1 MSEGIFCLKCIKVLQ
16 DISDAELEEMFSS
29 VRTEDYSSGELIY
42 VPADSQGKIFFIR
55 EGEVD
60 IYQKSV
66 EGKKFVINTLGPGDM
81 FGDIM
86 LAVDDGSRQGNFARA
101 SAKTRVCL
109 VDKLE
114 FMNYLQKKPE
124 LAVRIIEDLS
134 RRLTKTESKVRD
146 LALNNV
152 QIRLLNELHRLG
164 KQFGEDGDHV
174 TIIKKHFTHEELAER
189 VSATRETVTKVIGD
203 LESKEFL
210 HYDKDRNIVL
220 NRDKLDSIL

>member
-1 MSEGIFCLKCIKVLQ
+1 MSDGIFCLKCIKVLQ
-16 DISDAELEEMFSS
+16 DISDAELEGMFSS
-29 VRTEDYSSGELIY
+29 VKTEDYSSGELIY
-42 VPADSQGKIFFIR
+42 VPAESHGKIFFIR

-60 IYQKSV
+60 IYQKSS
-66 EGKKFVINTLGPGDM
+66 EGKKFVINTLEAGDM
-81 FGDIM
+81 FGDIVM
-86 LAVDDGSRQGNFARA
+86 TTADSDRQGNFARA
-101 SAKTRVCL
+101 VTKTRVCL

-124 LAVRIIEDLS
+124 LAVRIIEELS
-134 RRLTKTESKVRD
+134 RLLTKAESKIRD

-164 KQFGEDGDHV
+164 KQYGDNTDHE
-174 TIIKKHFTHEELAER
+174 TLIQKHFTHEELAER
-189 VSATRETVTKVIGD
+189 ISATRETVTKVIGD

-210 HYDKDRNIVL
+210 KYDKDRKIIL